1 MSATDYK
8 KTLNLPHTDFPMRG
22 NLPQREPK
30 QVAQW
35 QNLKLYERLRTFHK
49 DHPRYVLH
57 DGPPYANGAIHL
69 GHAVNKTL
77 KDIIVKAKGL
87 AGFDAPYVPGWDCHG
102 LPIELAVE
110 KTIGRAGR
118 DVDAKTFRAA
128 CRAYAYRQVEGQRAD
143 FERLG
148 VIGDFARPYLTMDYG
163 VEANIV
169 RTLGRIM
176 AHGHVYRSE
185 KPVHWCVDCGSA
197 LAEAEVDYENH
208 TSRAVDV
215 AFAVVDADDLAARM
229 QQPAGFARPVAL
241 VIWTT
246 TPWTLPA
253 NQAVAVHPDILY
265 RLIESGGRYL
275 VVADALAP
283 ALIERY
289 GQPGRLREETV
300 SGAALIGLQ
309 LAHPFLKR
317 SLPVIPGLHVTTE
330 AGTGL
335 VHIAPAHGEEDYQ
348 AVRQYARATGVELPI
363 EGPVGGDGRFLPA
376 TPFVGGLSTQ
386 EGGER
391 LIALLDERGALLHVE
406 SIVHSYPHCWRHKSP
421 ILFRSTAQ
429 WFISMEQA
437 GLRDRALG
445 ALGDVAFQPAWGR
458 ERISQMV
465 AGRPDW
471 CISRQRAWG
480 VPIPFF
486 LNRATGALHPRTAEL
501 LEKVAHVMEEEGID
515 GWFSRLAEDWLGAE
529 AGDYEMVT
537 DVLDVWFDSGSTHAC
552 VLAVR
557 PELADPADLYLEG
570 SDQHRGWFQ
579 SSLLTAVADKG
590 RAPYRMVLTHGFT
603 VDAQGQKMAK
613 SKGNGIEPREITE
626 SLGADVLRLWVAATD
641 YRAEMALSQE
651 ILKRVT
657 DSYRRLRN
665 TARYLLANL
674 DGFDPAAG
682 WLARD
687 DMLALDR
694 WALARLGGL
703 DAEIREAYERFQFH
717 LVYQKLHQFCVV
729 DLGSFYL
736 DVLKDRLYTSP
747 RHSLERRSAQTALA
761 HILEALVRYFA
772 PILSFTAEEI
782 WQYMPGARSESV
794 FLSTW
799 YEGAQ
804 ERDAK
809 GMEAWGLI
817 LSLRAAA
824 GPEIERLRT
833 EGAIGSSLDGEID
846 LYVGPEL
853 AAFLEPLQDEIHY
866 LFIVS
871 AVRVHP
877 IEKRGP
883 DAVATER
890 ADVWVRVTPSADGK
904 CARCWHHKPDVGHHA
919 AHPALC
925 GRCVAII
932 EGKPKL
938 RRYA

>member
-1 MSATDYK
+1 MSPTDYK
-8 KTLNLPHTDFPMRG
+8 NTLNLPHTDFPMRG
-22 NLPQREPK
+22 NLPAREPK

-35 QNLKLYERLRTFHK
+35 QSLGLYERLRLFHK

-77 KDIIVKAKGL
+77 KDIIIKAKGF

-110 KTIGRAGR
+110 KTIGRCGR

-128 CRAYAYRQVEGQRAD
+128 CRDYARAQVDGQRQD

-148 VIGDFARPYLTMDYG
+148 VIGDFAHPYLTMDYAF
-163 VEANIV
+163 EANIV
-169 RTLGRIM
+169 RELGRIM
-176 AHGHVYRSE
+176 AQGHVYRSE
-185 KPVHWCVDCGSA
+185 KPVHWCVDCRSA
-197 LAEAEVDYENH
+197 LAEAEVDYEDH
-208 TSRAVDV
+208 KSRAIDV
-215 AFAVVDADDLAARM
+215 AFAVADAGDLAARVHEPGFDK
-229 QQPAGFARPVAL
+229 PAAL

-265 RLIESGGRYL
+265 RVIEGALRYF

-283 ALIERY
+283 ALVERY
-289 GQPGRLREETV
+289 GIGMRLTDITV
-300 SGAALIGLQ
+300 SGAALVGMRLV
-309 LAHPFLKR
+309 HPFLER
-317 SLPVIPGLHVTTE
+317 TVPVIPGLHVTTE

-348 AVRQYARATGVELPI
+348 AVRQYARATGIELPI
-363 EGPVGGDGRFLPA
+363 EGPVGGDGRFVEG
-376 TPFVGGLSTQ
+376 TPFVGGLTIE

-421 ILFRSTAQ
+421 IVFRATAQ
-429 WFISMEQA
+429 WFISMDQA
-437 GLRDRALG
+437 GLRERALG
-445 ALGDVAFQPAWGR
+445 VLADVGFQPAWGR

-465 AGRPDW
+465 ANRPDW

-480 VPIPFF
+480 VPLPFF
-486 LNRATGALHPRTAEL
+486 LHRTTGALHPRTAGL
-501 LEKVAHVMEEEGID
+501 LEEVACAIEREGID
-515 GWFSRLAEDWLGAE
+515 GWFGRPPKAWLGSE
-529 AGDYEMVT
+529 AADYEAVT

-557 PELADPADLYLEG
+557 AELTDPADLYLEG

-579 SSLLTAVADKG
+579 SSLLTSVADKG

-613 SKGNGIEPREITE
+613 SKGNGIEPREITD

-641 YRAEMALSQE
+641 YRSEMALSQE

-674 DGFDPAAG
+674 DGFDPLAD
-682 WLARD
+682 WLRAD
-687 DMLALDR
+687 ELLALDR
-694 WALARLGGL
+694 WALARLGAL
-703 DAEIREAYERFQFH
+703 DAEIREAYERFHFH

-761 HILEALVRYFA
+761 HILEALVRYLA

-799 YEGAQ
+799 HEVAQ
-804 ERDAK
+804 GRD
-809 GMEAWGLI
+809 GQGEAAWREI
-817 LSLRAAA
+817 LALRAAV

-853 AAFLEPLQDEIHY
+853 MAFLAPLHEEAHY

-871 AVRVHP
+871 AVRLHP
-877 IEKRGP
+877 LHARPPE
-883 DAVATER
+883 AVATGR
-890 ADVWVRVTPSADGK
+890 DDVWVKVVPSADGK
-904 CARCWHHKPDVGHHA
+904 CARCWHHKPDVGRYA
-919 AHPALC
+919 DHPALC
-925 GRCVAII
+925 GRCVATI
-932 EGKPKL
+932 GGRPKL